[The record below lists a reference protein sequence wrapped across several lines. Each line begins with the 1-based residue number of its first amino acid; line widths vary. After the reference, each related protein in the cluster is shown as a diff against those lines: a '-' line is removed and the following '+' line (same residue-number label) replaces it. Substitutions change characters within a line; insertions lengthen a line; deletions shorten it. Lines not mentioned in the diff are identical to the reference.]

1 MLSPWTQKEI
11 YSHLGPQVSNMSST
25 VYPRFSLAGSQTHK
39 NSKNTT
45 AECEFFP
52 QMAKAVKPYVK
63 ELSIRS
69 PHTLPEIAALR
80 PPVFVSGWSLHPSW
94 QFQCNRPHEGQRNK
108 AGAYQQEWFHYRTIG
123 QSLRHVRLSS
133 TVWHRPSPYCG
144 TMLVDR
150 EETVRSDKWIGIW
163 WKSDSVRPTRSSTY
177 LPTV

>member
-1 MLSPWTQKEI
+1 MCVCENWIVSTECLTLSQLWVFICWKPNATKFQKCHSWVWI
-11 YSHLGPQVSNMSST
+11 LSSN
-25 VYPRFSLAGSQTHK
+25 GQ
-39 NSKNTT
+39 NSKIICN
-45 AECEFFP
+45 
-52 QMAKAVKPYVK
+52 

-69 PHTLPEIAALR
+69 PHTLPEIAGLR
-80 PPVFVSGWSLHPSW
+80 PLVFVSGWSLHPSW

-108 AGAYQQEWFHYRTIG
+108 AVAYQQEWFHYRTIG

-133 TVWHRPSPYCG
+133 TFWHRPSPYCG

>member
-1 MLSPWTQKEI
+1 M
-11 YSHLGPQVSNMSST
+11 
-25 VYPRFSLAGSQTHK
+25 
-39 NSKNTT
+39 
-45 AECEFFP
+45 CEFFP

-63 ELSIRS
+63 ELSMRP
-69 PHTLPEIAALR
+69 PHTLPESAGLR

-94 QFQCNRPHEGQRNK
+94 QFQCNRPHEGHRNK

-123 QSLRHVRLSS
+123 QSLRRVRLSS

-163 WKSDSVRPTRSSTY
+163 WKSDSETY
-177 LPTV
+177 KIVHLPTYCLNNAVFGAVSMSKNKREIKLLLQLNDLKCFI